1 MENKKQSNERE
12 REERAKANRILYLVI
27 ALILCLGAAIAGI
40 AASVTS
46 GRRAKPVG
54 GTDTPAVTT
63 GSETAPVTEGQKDA
77 AAKPED
83 AIPTFSAP
91 LTGRI
96 FRAHDLTVPVYSVTL
111 DEYRVHNG
119 VDILSEAGSD
129 VKAMAS
135 GIVTEISDHPL
146 LGHSVAV
153 LHAGNLVSVYRN
165 LMPEEIDGL
174 TVGASVNAGQVIGHV
189 GDSALVE
196 CCDEPHLH
204 LEMTLSGVS
213 VDPLD
218 YVPEESIAASLTD
231 DAAFEG

>member
-1 MENKKQSNERE
+1 MENKKQANEAQK
-12 REERAKANRILYLVI
+12 EERAKANRILTLVI

-46 GRRAKPVG
+46 GRRAKPV
-54 GTDTPAVTT
+54 TETETP
-63 GSETAPVTEGQKDA
+63 SVTEGEQTQPRPAEHTDA
-77 AAKPED
+77 VADPD
-83 AIPTFSAP
+83 VIPTLSAP
-91 LTGRI
+91 LGGRVY
-96 FRAHDLTVPVYSVTL
+96 RAHDLTVPVYSVTL

-119 VDILSEAGSD
+119 TDILSAAGSD
-129 VKAMAS
+129 VKAMAN
-135 GIVTEISDHPL
+135 GVVTEIYDHPL
-146 LGHSVAV
+146 LGHSVSV
-153 LHAGNLVSVYRN
+153 LHAGNLTTVYRN
-165 LMPEEIDGL
+165 LVREEIDGI
-174 TVGASVNAGQVIGHV
+174 TVGASVTGGQVIGHV
-189 GDSALVE
+189 GDTAMIE

>member
-218 YVPEESIAASLTD
+218 YVPEESIATSLTD

>member
-1 MENKKQSNERE
+1 MENKKQANEAR

-46 GRRAKPVG
+46 GRRERPVVD
-54 GTDTPAVTT
+54 TDVPASTT
-63 GSETAPVTEGQKDA
+63 GSDTAPQTEGNKDA
-77 AAKPED
+77 VAEPD
-83 AIPTFSAP
+83 VIPTLSAP
-91 LTGRI
+91 LTGRVC
-96 FRAHDLTVPVYSVTL
+96 RAHDLTVPVYSVTL

-119 VDILSEAGSD
+119 IDILSEAGSD

-135 GIVTEISDHPL
+135 GVVTEITDHPL
-146 LGHSVAV
+146 LGHSVSV
-153 LHAGNLVSVYRN
+153 LHAGNLTTVYRN
-165 LMPEEIDGL
+165 LTAEEIDGL
-174 TVGASVNAGQVIGHV
+174 SVGASVSAGQVIGHV
-189 GDSALVE
+189 GDTALVE

-204 LEMTLSGVS
+204 LETTLSGVS

-218 YVPEESIAASLTD
+218 YVSEESVAASLTD

>member
-1 MENKKQSNERE
+1 MENKQQTNEARK
-12 REERAKANRILYLVI
+12 EERARANRILYLVI

-46 GRRAKPVG
+46 GRREKPIA

-63 GSETAPVTEGQKDA
+63 GGKSAEPTPDGQKDA
-77 AAKPED
+77 AVDPD
-83 AIPTFSAP
+83 AIPTLSAP
-91 LTGRI
+91 VGGRVY
-96 FRAHDLTVPVYSVTL
+96 RMHDLTVPVYSVTL

-119 VDILSEAGSD
+119 IDVLTAAGSD
-129 VKAMAS
+129 VQAMAS
-135 GIVTEISDHPL
+135 GVVTEITDHPL
-146 LGHSVAV
+146 LGHSVSV
-153 LHAGNLVSVYRN
+153 LHAGNLTTVYRN
-165 LMPEEIDGL
+165 LVAEEIDGIA
-174 TVGASVNAGQVIGHV
+174 VGASVAGGQVIGHV
-189 GDSALVE
+189 GDTAMTE

>member
-1 MENKKQSNERE
+1 MENKKQTNEAQ

-153 LHAGNLVSVYRN
+153 LHAGNLVSV
-165 LMPEEIDGL
+165 
-174 TVGASVNAGQVIGHV
+174 GASVNAGQVIGHV

-218 YVPEESIAASLTD
+218 YVPEESIATSLTD

>member
-135 GIVTEISDHPL
+135 GIVTEITDHPL

-153 LHAGNLVSVYRN
+153 LHAGNLISVYRN

-218 YVPEESIAASLTD
+218 DVPEESIAASLTD

>member
-1 MENKKQSNERE
+1 MENKKQANEAR

-46 GRRAKPVG
+46 GRRERPVVD
-54 GTDTPAVTT
+54 TDVPASTT
-63 GSETAPVTEGQKDA
+63 GSDTAPQTEGNKDA
-77 AAKPED
+77 VAEPD
-83 AIPTFSAP
+83 VIPTLSAP
-91 LTGRI
+91 LTGRVC
-96 FRAHDLTVPVYSVTL
+96 RAHDLTVPVYSVTL

-119 VDILSEAGSD
+119 IDILSEAGSD

-135 GIVTEISDHPL
+135 GVVTEISDHPL
-146 LGHSVAV
+146 LGHSVSV
-153 LHAGNLVSVYRN
+153 LHAGNLTTVYRN
-165 LMPEEIDGL
+165 LVAEEIDGL
-174 TVGASVNAGQVIGHV
+174 SVGASVSAGQVIGHV
-189 GDSALVE
+189 GDTALVE

-204 LEMTLSGVS
+204 LETTLSGVS

-218 YVPEESIAASLTD
+218 YVSEESVAASLTD

>member
-1 MENKKQSNERE
+1 MENKKQANEAR

-46 GRRAKPVG
+46 GRRERPVVDTDAPATTAKP
-54 GTDTPAVTT
+54 TDP
-63 GSETAPVTEGQKDA
+63 STEGSKDA
-77 AAKPED
+77 AVEPD
-83 AIPTFSAP
+83 VIPTLTAP
-91 LTGRI
+91 LAGRVY
-96 FRAHDLTVPVYSVTL
+96 RAHDLTVPVYSVTL

-135 GIVTEISDHPL
+135 GVVTEITDHPL
-146 LGHSVAV
+146 LGHSVSV
-153 LHAGNLVSVYRN
+153 LHAGNLTTIYRN
-165 LMPEEIDGL
+165 LVPEEIDGL
-174 TVGASVNAGQVIGHV
+174 SVGASVSAGQVIGHV
-189 GDSALVE
+189 GDTALVE

-218 YVPEESIAASLTD
+218 YVSEESVAASLSD
-231 DAAFEG
+231 DAAFED

>member
-91 LTGRI
+91 LSGRI

-135 GIVTEISDHPL
+135 GIVTEITDHPL

>member
-1 MENKKQSNERE
+1 MENKKQANEVR

-27 ALILCLGAAIAGI
+27 ALILCFGAAIAGI

-46 GRRAKPVG
+46 GRREKPVV
-54 GTDTPAVTT
+54 GTDAPAVTT
-63 GSETAPVTEGQKDA
+63 GKQSEPATEGNKDA
-77 AAKPED
+77 AVEPD
-83 AIPTFSAP
+83 TVPTLSAP
-91 LTGRI
+91 LSGRVY
-96 FRAHDLTVPVYSVTL
+96 RAHDLTVPVYSVTL

-119 VDILSEAGSD
+119 TDILSEAGSD

-146 LGHSVAV
+146 LGHSVSV
-153 LHAGNLVSVYRN
+153 LHAGNLTTVYRN
-165 LMPEEIDGL
+165 LVAEEIDGL
-174 TVGASVNAGQVIGHV
+174 SVGAPVSAGQVIGHV
-189 GDSALVE
+189 GDTALVE

-218 YVPEESIAASLTD
+218 YISEESVAASLTD

>member
-54 GTDTPAVTT
+54 GPDTPAVTT

-135 GIVTEISDHPL
+135 GIVTEITDHPL

>member
-12 REERAKANRILYLVI
+12 REERAKANRILYLGI

-83 AIPTFSAP
+83 AIPTLSAP

-135 GIVTEISDHPL
+135 GIVTEITDHPL

>member
-1 MENKKQSNERE
+1 MENKKQANEAR

-46 GRRAKPVG
+46 GRRERPVVD
-54 GTDTPAVTT
+54 TDVPASTT
-63 GSETAPVTEGQKDA
+63 GSDTAPQTEGNKDA
-77 AAKPED
+77 VAEPD
-83 AIPTFSAP
+83 VIPTLSAP
-91 LTGRI
+91 LTGRVC
-96 FRAHDLTVPVYSVTL
+96 RAHDLTVPVYSVTL

-119 VDILSEAGSD
+119 IDILSEAGSD

-135 GIVTEISDHPL
+135 GVVTEISDHPL
-146 LGHSVAV
+146 LGHSVSV
-153 LHAGNLVSVYRN
+153 LHAGNLTTVYRN
-165 LMPEEIDGL
+165 LTAEEIDGL
-174 TVGASVNAGQVIGHV
+174 SVGASVSAGQVIGHV
-189 GDSALVE
+189 GDTALVE

-204 LEMTLSGVS
+204 LETTLSGVS

-218 YVPEESIAASLTD
+218 YVSEESVAASLTD

>member
-83 AIPTFSAP
+83 RVPTFSAP
-91 LTGRI
+91 LSGRI

-135 GIVTEISDHPL
+135 GIVTEITDHPL

-174 TVGASVNAGQVIGHV
+174 AVGASVNAGQVIGHV

>member
-135 GIVTEISDHPL
+135 GIVTEITDHPL
-146 LGHSVAV
+146 LGHSVSV

>member
-218 YVPEESIAASLTD
+218 YVSEESVAASLSD
-231 DAAFEG
+231 DAAFED

>member
-1 MENKKQSNERE
+1 MENKKQANEAQRK
-12 REERAKANRILYLVI
+12 ERAKANRILYLVI

-46 GRRAKPVG
+46 GRRERPVLES
-54 GTDTPAVTT
+54 DTP
-63 GSETAPVTEGQKDA
+63 SVTEGEQSDPTPNEQKDA
-77 AAKPED
+77 SVDPD
-83 AIPTFSAP
+83 TVPTLSAP
-91 LTGRI
+91 VSGRV

-119 VDILSEAGSD
+119 IDILTAAGSD

-135 GIVTEISDHPL
+135 GVVTEINDHPL
-146 LGHSVAV
+146 LGHSVTV
-153 LHAGNLVSVYRN
+153 LHAGNLSTVYRN
-165 LMPEEIDGL
+165 LVAEEIDGIA
-174 TVGASVNAGQVIGHV
+174 VGAAVAGGQVIGHV
-189 GDSALVE
+189 GDTALTE

-204 LEMTLSGVS
+204 LETTLAGTS

-218 YVPEESIAASLTD
+218 YVPEESIAACLFD

>member
-1 MENKKQSNERE
+1 MENKKQTNEAQ

-46 GRRAKPVG
+46 GRRAKPVA
-54 GTDTPAVTT
+54 GTDAPAVTT
-63 GSETAPVTEGQKDA
+63 GSETAPGTEGSRDA
-77 AAKPED
+77 AAEPED
-83 AIPTFSAP
+83 RVPTLSAP
-91 LTGRI
+91 LSGKVY
-96 FRAHDLTVPVYSVTL
+96 RAHDLTVPVYSVTL

-119 VDILSEAGSD
+119 VDILSEAGGD
-129 VKAMAS
+129 VRAMAS

-146 LGHSVAV
+146 LGHSVSV
-153 LHAGNLVSVYRN
+153 LHAGNLTSIYRN
-165 LMPEEIDGL
+165 LVPEEIDGL
-174 TVGASVNAGQVIGHV
+174 AVGASVVAGQVIGHV
-189 GDSALVE
+189 GDTALVE

-218 YVPEESIAASLTD
+218 YVPEESIAASLTS

>member
-135 GIVTEISDHPL
+135 GIVTEITDHPL

>member
-1 MENKKQSNERE
+1 MENKKQTNEAQRG
-12 REERAKANRILYLVI
+12 ERAKANRILYLVI

-46 GRRAKPVG
+46 GRRAKPIG

-63 GSETAPVTEGQKDA
+63 GSETAPATEGQKDA
-77 AAKPED
+77 AAEPED
-83 AIPTFSAP
+83 AIPTLSAP

-135 GIVTEISDHPL
+135 GVVTEITDHPL
-146 LGHSVAV
+146 LGRSVSV
-153 LHAGNLVSVYRN
+153 LHAGNLTSVYRN
-165 LMPEEIDGL
+165 LVAEEIDGL
-174 TVGASVNAGQVIGHV
+174 AVGAGVNAGQVIGHV

-218 YVPEESIAASLTD
+218 YVPEESIAASLSD

>member
-63 GSETAPVTEGQKDA
+63 GSETAPGTEGQKDA

-135 GIVTEISDHPL
+135 GIVTEITDHPL